1 MKKFFGIIA
10 LCLLPLFLA
19 AIFSCSNAND
29 NSALLAAL
37 GGGTTT
43 TTTPTTSEPTTQGGE
58 QQQGGQ
64 QTGGQTAQPNFLTD
78 WETMEF
84 LCINDNGKLDT
95 KIDAPWNKDA
105 SSTLM
110 PDTVRLDVK
119 KEDGWDVAFNLMNK
133 EGRPDMNY
141 FGLYNKYSGV
151 LRFFYYYNKEVSQS
165 ATDFAFEI
173 VLGSD
178 GVKTP
183 AYYGALNYGIPL
195 DADLKTNVN
204 LLGDGGSSKTFHIL
218 ATPYSGIGRNSMTQ
232 GWYAFDINM
241 SAYTGKSFYT
251 DGSAI
256 QIACRANNK
265 TSVTLGTDILGKI
278 NGDFSATIDKAN
290 LMASSN
296 GPGGYLSDVTGLLGG
311 VYQSSHAQLE
321 AAITGGILG
330 ALNQYGLWV
339 SAATNL
345 AAIVSKHI
353 EIGTAENPKDNLSGK
368 LDLKLNATAE
378 TKGYLESEVATNV
391 KQFTMEKTAFNPDSN
406 VGKGVW
412 NIDKSPELYFI
423 SNRRLGCSTNPIP
436 IIYVLTGTNENTFVS
451 SYSNIRI
458 PYFYDP
464 TSFKVSIN
472 KEIFPDA
479 ANLKVLS
486 YCGIYE
492 NNGNK
497 AQNTAFREAAGLGNL
512 ETKDPDY
519 DKIGYNIDGTQQ
531 QQGGTH
537 GYEIDLSKENFWICN
552 KTQDAYKEAD
562 LKFDGLSYKSYG
574 QKTDVHYYGQEL
586 CLEGKEAA
594 FNFIVEPQI
603 FYALFHESGE
613 TPPCKLMF
621 RRPEMYV
628 VVIVQFES
636 GGRTLSYSRTYLP
649 KMSEIKYDDAKN
661 IVAGIKTRFSEQ
673 TEKIY
678 KDEYIRSLD
687 KKMEFLKE

>member
-43 TTTPTTSEPTTQGGE
+43 TTTPTTSGPTTQGGGTGD
-58 QQQGGQ
+58 QPNGQ
-64 QTGGQTAQPNFLTD
+64 ASQPNFLTD

-178 GVKTP
+178 GVKNP
-183 AYYGALNYGIPL
+183 IYYSTLNYGIPL

-204 LLGDGGSSKTFHIL
+204 LLGEGGSSKTFHIL
-218 ATPYSGIGRNSMTQ
+218 ATPYSGIGRTTMSQ
-232 GWYAFDINM
+232 GWHAFDIDM
-241 SAYTGKSFYT
+241 SAYAGKSFYT

-278 NGDFSATIDKAN
+278 GGNFSATIDKEN
-290 LMASSN
+290 LMASTNSV
-296 GPGGYLSDVTGLLGG
+296 GGVLSDVAGLFGG
-311 VYQSSHAQLE
+311 VYQASHAQLE
-321 AAITGGILG
+321 AAVTGGILG
-330 ALNQYGLWV
+330 TINQYGLWV
-339 SAATNL
+339 STATNL

-412 NIDKSPELYFI
+412 NIDTAPEIYFI
-423 SNRRLGCSTNPIP
+423 SNRRVGCSTNSTKNFLAVDTLDTL
-436 IIYVLTGTNENTFVS
+436 YLVYYTNV
-451 SYSNIRI
+451 RI

-472 KEIFPDA
+472 KELFPDA

-497 AQNTAFREAAGLGNL
+497 TQNAAFREAAGLGNL
-512 ETKDPDY
+512 ETKDIDY
-519 DKIGYNIDGTQQ
+519 AKIGCLFDA
-531 QQGGTH
+531 GGITNPNL
-537 GYEIDLSKENFWICN
+537 YKIDLSKENLWICD

-562 LKFDGLSYKSYG
+562 LKFDGLSYKSYC
-574 QKTDVHYYGQEL
+574 QKTEVNYYGQEL
-586 CLEGKEAA
+586 CLEGKDAA

-603 FYALFHESGE
+603 FYALYKNDEKNMYI
-613 TPPCKLMF
+613 PIARL
-621 RRPEMYV
+621 PELYV

-649 KMSEIKYDDAKN
+649 KISEIKYDDAKN

>member
-43 TTTPTTSEPTTQGGE
+43 TTTPTTSEPTTQGGGTGD
-58 QQQGGQ
+58 QPNGQ
-64 QTGGQTAQPNFLTD
+64 ASQPNFLTD

-330 ALNQYGLWV
+330 TINQYGLWV

-412 NIDKSPELYFI
+412 NIDTAPEIYFI
-423 SNRRLGCSTNPIP
+423 SNRRLGCSTDLTQSYLYVYTTDNKPL
-436 IIYVLTGTNENTFVS
+436 IYGIFYTNV
-451 SYSNIRI
+451 RI

-472 KEIFPDA
+472 KELFPDA
-479 ANLKVLS
+479 TNLKVLS

-497 AQNTAFREAAGLGNL
+497 TQNTAFREAAGLGNL
-512 ETKDPDY
+512 ETKDLDY
-519 DKIGYNIDGTQQ
+519 AKIGYNIDGTQQ
-531 QQGGTH
+531 QQGPNH
-537 GYEIDLSKENFWICN
+537 AYEIDLSKENLWICN

-562 LKFDGLSYKSYG
+562 LKFDGLSYKSYC
-574 QKTDVHYYGQEL
+574 QKTEVNYYGQEL
-586 CLEGKEAA
+586 CLEGKDAA

-603 FYALFHESGE
+603 FYASYNNDEYGYTSIARL
-613 TPPCKLMF
+613 
-621 RRPEMYV
+621 PELYV

-649 KMSEIKYDDAKN
+649 KMSEVKYDDAKN